1 MILNSHSRARQQR
14 GISRPRQQ
22 RGVVLITAM
31 LLLIVVTIMALSMFR
46 GYGIQE
52 RIAGNT
58 RDKQR
63 ALAAAI
69 SAQQYAE
76 FQLASGTAPLP
87 GVCPA
92 GFLPNGMQVCLPP
105 AAPATLPNFASW
117 PWTSGVTYAMF
128 TTNAI
133 NGVSNVTSAT
143 GTHDTA
149 TNSASYVQA
158 PVFNI
163 IDLGPNKGTPA
174 GEVYQVDA
182 VGFGGTTNTV
192 AVVEST
198 FVIGSNTPSN
208 LGNP

>member
-1 MILNSHSRARQQR
+1 MRSKNF
-14 GISRPRQQ
+14 PRHQ
-22 RGVVLITAM
+22 RGVILVTAM

-46 GYGIQE
+46 GYGAQE
-52 RIAGNT
+52 RLAGNT

-76 FQLASGTAPLP
+76 FQLASGAAPLP

-92 GFLPNGMQVCLPP
+92 GILPSGMQVCLPP
-105 AAPATLPNFASW
+105 PAPAPLPNFATL
-117 PWTSGVTYAMF
+117 PWLTGVNYLVF
-128 TTNAI
+128 TQNAI
-133 NGVSNVTSAT
+133 NGVSNVISAT
-143 GTHDTA
+143 GTRDSA
-149 TNSASYVQA
+149 TQSASYVQA
-158 PVFNI
+158 PVFNV
-163 IDLGPNKGTPA
+163 IDLGPNAGTPA

-182 VGFGGTTNTV
+182 VGFGGTSNTV

>member
-1 MILNSHSRARQQR
+1 MRPKNSPSA
-14 GISRPRQQ
+14 Q

-31 LLLIVVTIMALSMFR
+31 LLLIVVTLMALSMFR
-46 GYGIQE
+46 GYGSQE
-52 RIAGNT
+52 RLAGNT

-76 FQLASGTAPLP
+76 FQLASGAAPLS

-92 GFLPNGMQVCLPP
+92 GILPNGMQVCLPP
-105 AAPATLPNFASW
+105 AAPAPLPNFATLPW
-117 PWTSGVTYAMF
+117 PSGVTYAVF
-128 TTNAI
+128 TSNAI
-133 NGVSNVTSAT
+133 NGVSNTISAT
-143 GTHDTA
+143 GTADTA
-149 TNSASYVQA
+149 TQSASYVQA

-182 VGFGGTTNTV
+182 LGFGGTSNTV

-198 FVIGSNTPSN
+198 FVIGSNSPTN

>member
-1 MILNSHSRARQQR
+1 M
-14 GISRPRQQ
+14 RPKNFPRRQ
-22 RGVVLITAM
+22 RGVILITAM

-46 GYGIQE
+46 GYGAQE
-52 RIAGNT
+52 RLAGNT

-76 FQLASGTAPLP
+76 FQLASGAAPLP

-92 GFLPNGMQVCLPP
+92 GILPSGMQVCLPP
-105 AAPATLPNFASW
+105 PAPAPLPNFATL
-117 PWTSGVTYAMF
+117 PWLTGVTYSVF
-128 TTNAI
+128 TSNTI
-133 NGVSNVTSAT
+133 NNVSNVISAT
-143 GTHDTA
+143 GTRDTA
-149 TNSASYVQA
+149 TQSASYVQA
-158 PVFNI
+158 PVFNV
-163 IDLGPNKGTPA
+163 IDLGPNAGTPA

-182 VGFGGTTNTV
+182 VGFGGTSNTV

>member
-1 MILNSHSRARQQR
+1 MRSKNF
-14 GISRPRQQ
+14 PRHQ
-22 RGVVLITAM
+22 RGVILVTAM

-46 GYGIQE
+46 GYGAQE
-52 RIAGNT
+52 RLAGNT

-76 FQLASGTAPLP
+76 FQLASGAAPLP

-92 GFLPNGMQVCLPP
+92 GILPNGIQVCLPP
-105 AAPATLPNFASW
+105 PAPAPLPNFATL
-117 PWTSGVTYAMF
+117 PWLTGVTYSVF
-128 TTNAI
+128 TSNAI
-133 NGVSNVTSAT
+133 NGVSNVISASGTRDSAT
-143 GTHDTA
+143 Q
-149 TNSASYVQA
+149 SASYVQA
-158 PVFNI
+158 PVFNV
-163 IDLGPNKGTPA
+163 IDLGPNAPGALPA

-182 VGFGGTTNTV
+182 VGFGGTSNTV

>member
-1 MILNSHSRARQQR
+1 MRSINY
-14 GISRPRQQ
+14 PRRQ
-22 RGVVLITAM
+22 RGVILVTAM

-46 GYGIQE
+46 GYGAQE

-76 FQLASGTAPLP
+76 FQLASGAAPLP

-92 GFLPNGMQVCLPP
+92 GILPNGMQVCLPP
-105 AAPATLPNFASW
+105 PAPAPLPNFAAL
-117 PWTSGVTYAMF
+117 PWATGVTYSVF
-128 TTNAI
+128 TSNSI
-133 NGVSNVTSAT
+133 NNVSNVISAS
-143 GTHDTA
+143 GTRDTA
-149 TNSASYVQA
+149 TQSASYVQA
-158 PVFNI
+158 PVFNV
-163 IDLGPNKGTPA
+163 IDLGPNAGTPA

-182 VGFGGTTNTV
+182 VGFGGTSNTV

>member
-1 MILNSHSRARQQR
+1 MSAKNF
-14 GISRPRQQ
+14 PRRQ
-22 RGVVLITAM
+22 RGVILVTAM

-46 GYGIQE
+46 GYGGEE
-52 RIAGNT
+52 RLAGNT

-76 FQLASGTAPLP
+76 FQLASGAAPLA
-87 GVCPA
+87 GACPA
-92 GFLPNGMQVCLPP
+92 GILPNGMQVCLPP
-105 AAPATLPNFASW
+105 AAPAPLPNFATL
-117 PWTSGVTYAMF
+117 PWLTGVTYSVF
-128 TTNAI
+128 TSNAI
-133 NGVSNVTSAT
+133 NGVSNTISAT
-143 GTHDTA
+143 GTPDLPGQ
-149 TNSASYVQA
+149 SASYVQA
-158 PVFNI
+158 PVFNV

-182 VGFGGTTNTV
+182 VGFGGTSNTV

-198 FVIGSNTPSN
+198 FVIGSNAPSN

>member
-1 MILNSHSRARQQR
+1 MSSKNFPHR
-14 GISRPRQQ
+14 Q
-22 RGVVLITAM
+22 RGVILVTAM
-31 LLLIVVTIMALSMFR
+31 LLLIVITIMALSMFR
-46 GYGIQE
+46 GYGGEE
-52 RIAGNT
+52 RLAGNT

-76 FQLASGTAPLP
+76 FQLASGAAPLP
-87 GVCPA
+87 GACPA
-92 GFLPNGMQVCLPP
+92 GILPNGIQVCLPP
-105 AAPATLPNFASW
+105 AAPAPLPNFATL
-117 PWTSGVTYAMF
+117 PWVTGVTYSVF
-128 TTNAI
+128 TSNAV
-133 NGVSNVTSAT
+133 NGVINTISAT
-143 GTHDTA
+143 GTPDLPGQ
-149 TNSASYVQA
+149 SASYVQA

-182 VGFGGTTNTV
+182 LGFGGTSNTV

-198 FVIGSNTPSN
+198 FVIGSNAPSN

>member
-1 MILNSHSRARQQR
+1 VNSKNFPHR
-14 GISRPRQQ
+14 Q
-22 RGVVLITAM
+22 RGVILVTAM
-31 LLLIVVTIMALSMFR
+31 LLLIVITIMALSMFR
-46 GYGIQE
+46 GYGGEE
-52 RIAGNT
+52 RLAGNT

-76 FQLASGTAPLP
+76 FQLASGAAPLP
-87 GVCPA
+87 GACPA
-92 GFLPNGMQVCLPP
+92 GILPNGIQVCLPP
-105 AAPATLPNFASW
+105 AAPAPLPNFATL
-117 PWTSGVTYAMF
+117 PWVTGVTYSVF
-128 TTNAI
+128 TSNAI
-133 NGVSNVTSAT
+133 NGVINTISAT
-143 GTHDTA
+143 GTPDLPGQ
-149 TNSASYVQA
+149 SASYVQA

-182 VGFGGTTNTV
+182 LGFGGTSNTV

-198 FVIGSNTPSN
+198 FVIGSNAPSN